1 MNLSM
6 AICFRLWSPC
16 IFETPMSAVNDY
28 QTDQRQR
35 LYVRALLNGDD
46 EAAFQVIHR
55 MLLARRPLGDVYLDL
70 LTPALVGIGQLW
82 CDGEIGVGLEK
93 LASHLVLKHMDR
105 MRGMHTTDRQPL
117 RQRILVACVEGEL
130 HCIGARMVADLLDM
144 EGWPVDFLGADVPTA
159 SLIETIKIRRPHLVA
174 LSVRTSS
181 GLDHARRVVREL
193 KTIADAPKI
202 ILGGQG
208 MARDEWPSDATCL
221 IARDAVEGVQLAG
234 KLLKAGQPKAVLKEY
249 LIGLGR
255 RVRELRNKKGWTQE
269 QLAESARLT
278 RVSIVAV
285 EGGKQNISMNVVLRL
300 ANSLGTSPEDLLSS
314 QNIFQ
319 S

>member
-1 MNLSM
+1 
-6 AICFRLWSPC
+6 
-16 IFETPMSAVNDY
+16 MSAVKDY
-28 QTDQRQR
+28 HTGQRQQ

-46 EAAFQVIHR
+46 EAAFQIIHQ
-55 MLLARRPLGDVYLDL
+55 MVLSRRPLGNVYLNL
-70 LTPALVGIGQLW
+70 ITPALVEIGQLW

-93 LASHLVLKHMDR
+93 LASNLVLKHMDR
-105 MRGMHTTDRQPL
+105 LRGMHSNERQRLP
-117 RQRILVACVEGEL
+117 QRILVACVEGEL
-130 HCIGARMVADLLDM
+130 HCIGARMVADLMDI

-159 SLIETIKIRRPHLVA
+159 SLIETIEIRRPHLVA

-193 KTIADAPKI
+193 RTIADAPKI
-202 ILGGQG
+202 LLGGQA
-208 MARDEWPSDATCL
+208 MTRNEWPSDATCL
-221 IARDAVEGVQLAG
+221 IARNAMEGVQLAG
-234 KLLKAGQPKAVLKEY
+234 KLLKAGRPKAVLKEY

-255 RVRELRNKKGWTQE
+255 RVRDLRNKKGWTQE

-278 RVSIVAV
+278 RGSIVAV
-285 EGGKQNISMNVVLRL
+285 EGGKQNISMDVVLRL

>member
-1 MNLSM
+1 
-6 AICFRLWSPC
+6 
-16 IFETPMSAVNDY
+16 MSAVNEY
-28 QTDQRQR
+28 QTGQRQQ

-46 EAAFQVIHR
+46 EAAFQIIHQL
-55 MLLARRPLGDVYLDL
+55 MLARRPLGDVYLNL
-70 LTPALVGIGQLW
+70 ITPALIEIGQLW

-105 MRGMHTTDRQPL
+105 LRGMHSSERPRL
-117 RQRILVACVEGEL
+117 PQRILVACVEGEL
-130 HCIGARMVADLLDM
+130 HCIGARMVADLLDI
-144 EGWPVDFLGADVPTA
+144 EGWSVDFLGADVPTP

-181 GLDHARRVVREL
+181 GLAHARRVVGEL
-193 KTIADAPKI
+193 RTMADAPKI
-202 ILGGQG
+202 LLGGQA
-208 MARDEWPSDATCL
+208 MIRNEWPSDATCAV
-221 IARDAVEGVQLAG
+221 ARNALEGVQLAG
-234 KLLKAGQPKAVLKEY
+234 KLLKAGRPKAVLKEY

-255 RVRELRNKKGWTQE
+255 GVRDLRNKKGWTQE

-278 RVSIVAV
+278 RVSIVAI
-285 EGGKQNISMNVVLRL
+285 EGGKQNISMDVVLRL

-314 QNIFQ
+314 HNIFR